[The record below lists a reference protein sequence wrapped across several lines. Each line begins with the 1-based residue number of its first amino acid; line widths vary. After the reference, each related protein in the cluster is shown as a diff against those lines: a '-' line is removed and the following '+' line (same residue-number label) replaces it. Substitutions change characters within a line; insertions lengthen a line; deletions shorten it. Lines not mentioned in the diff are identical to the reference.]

1 MGEGQGVSPSTPLP
15 HARALASQALTRSA
29 VRFSHFISRLES
41 FIRLSG
47 RGEAR
52 TGRGEEHWKGTCGQR
67 RGQLVSHLVGSH
79 TMQWLCRA
87 TCFCVVRC
95 SSIYAVAVVWCV
107 LWKFYEAVVVFS
119 LCGCEGGWSGGGM
132 GALCPG

>member
-47 RGEAR
+47 RGENR
-52 TGRGEEHWKGTCGQR
+52 KGR
-67 RGQLVSHLVGSH
+67 
-79 TMQWLCRA
+79 RA
-87 TCFCVVRC
+87 LEGHMWTKKRAI
-95 SSIYAVAVVWCV
+95 SIPSGGLTYNAVALQSYMFMC
-107 LWKFYEAVVVFS
+107 
-119 LCGCEGGWSGGGM
+119 C
-132 GALCPG
+132 ALQ